1 MVLEEKLKN
10 LPVAPGVY
18 LHKDE
23 AGKII
28 YVGKAKNLRNRVR
41 SYFQSGR
48 GHDRK
53 TRELVRRI
61 RDLEF
66 IVTDTE
72 VEALVLESNLIKQHK
87 PRFNVLLKD
96 DKQYPHLKLT
106 INEPFPRVMITRKIQ
121 RDGAL
126 YFGPFLPAS
135 LARRTIDLINRTF
148 QLRTCDIEID
158 GRLPRP
164 CLEYHIK
171 RCLGPC
177 VKGLCAPEEYT
188 EAVRDVRLLLEGKN
202 RELADTLE
210 ARMMQSSEE
219 MRFEMAAKYRDLRK
233 TVLAIAEQQKMA
245 TSPERDVDI
254 FGYYQEGP
262 RLALQLFTM
271 REGKIVGRREFF
283 WEDLPEDNFD
293 PSVFLSEV
301 LAQYYSTDYVPR
313 EIHVP
318 VDFEDRA
325 VLEKALSE
333 RRGRRVRIHDP
344 QRGEKRDLIDLVE
357 KNAKLAFEQRFRV
370 LKPDMERVL
379 EELQEVLELPRFP
392 ARIESFDI
400 SHIQGAENVGG
411 LVVCENGKMN
421 RAEYRKFKI
430 KTVEGANDTASMN
443 EVVFRRYRR
452 LLDENKPLP
461 DLVMIDGG
469 KGQLNAAAAAM
480 RELDLEAVP
489 MIGVVKPPRRHNE
502 VSHLLIKG
510 REHEPVFLDSH
521 SPVLRLIQL
530 IRDETHRTAVQ
541 YHRKRRELRDFTS
554 ELTAIPG
561 VGDKRKTRLLR
572 NLGSIQRV
580 ANASVI
586 ELTPFVGRK
595 TAEDI
600 FEHFQRQ
607 RALAEGGQHANDNA
621 ETQRGDDDEA
631 NGSEQP
637 ALAAR
642 VIDSESI
649 ETRLDDPEGEAS
661 DLQPIRS
668 VDQLGQPLKPRRRTR
683 KRGERST
690 NPHAVK
696 REKLSGSEEET
707 EMTNEAL
714 TNDEG
719 AALQDE

>member
-1 MVLEEKLKN
+1 MLEEKLKN
-10 LPVAPGVY
+10 LPTSPGVY

-28 YVGKAKNLRNRVR
+28 YVGKGKNLRNRVR

-61 RDLEF
+61 ADLEF
-66 IVTDTE
+66 IVTDNE
-72 VEALVLESNLIKQHK
+72 VEALVLESNLIKQYR
-87 PRFNVLLKD
+87 PRYNVLLKD

-106 INEPFPRVMITRKIQ
+106 INEPFPRVMITRRIQ

-126 YFGPFLPAS
+126 YFGPYLPAS

-177 VKGLCAPEEYT
+177 VKGLCTPEEYT
-188 EAVRDVRLLLEGKN
+188 ESVRDVRLFLEGRN
-202 RELADTLE
+202 RELADE
-210 ARMMQSSEE
+210 YEGRMLRASEE

-233 TVLAIAEQQKMA
+233 VVLAVSEQQKMA

-254 FGYYQEGP
+254 FGYYREGA

-271 REGKIVGRREFF
+271 REGKIIGRREFF
-283 WEDLPEDNFD
+283 WEDLPEDDFD
-293 PSVFLSEV
+293 ASVFLSEV
-301 LAQYYSTDYVPR
+301 LTQYYSTDYVPR

-318 VDFEDRA
+318 VDFEDREL
-325 VLEKALSE
+325 LERALTE
-333 RRGRRVRIHDP
+333 RRGRRVHILLP

-357 KNAKLAFEQRFRV
+357 KNAQIGFEQRFRV

-379 EELQEVLELPRFP
+379 EEMQEVLELPRFP
-392 ARIESFDI
+392 VRIESFDI
-400 SHIQGAENVGG
+400 SNISGAENVAGM
-411 LVVCENGKMN
+411 VVCENGKMN
-421 RAEYRKFKI
+421 RAEYRKFRI
-430 KTVEGANDTASMN
+430 KTVEGSNDVASMH
-443 EVVFRRYRR
+443 EAVFRRYRR
-452 LLDENKPLP
+452 QLEEAKPLP

-469 KGQLNAAAAAM
+469 KGQLGAAAAAM
-480 RELDLEAVP
+480 RELDLEAIP

-502 VSHLLIKG
+502 ISHLLVKG
-510 REHEPVFLDSH
+510 RESSPVYLDSH
-521 SPVLRLIQL
+521 SQVLRLIQM
-530 IRDETHRTAVQ
+530 IRDETHRTAVS

-561 VGDKRKTRLLR
+561 VGEKRKTRLLR
-572 NLGSIQRV
+572 NLGSIARV
-580 ANASVI
+580 ATASVA
-586 ELTPFVGRK
+586 ELSPFVGRK
-595 TAEDI
+595 TAEEI
-600 FEHFQRQ
+600 AEHFTRQ
-607 RALAEGGQHANDNA
+607 RALAEGGAQENA
-621 ETQRGDDDEA
+621 DAATSGRLETDGESVAEVAAGDGEA
-631 NGSEQP
+631 IVRNEEE
-637 ALAAR
+637 
-642 VIDSESI
+642 IDGEHI
-649 ETRLDDPEGEAS
+649 ETRLDDPEGDAA

-668 VDQLGQPLKPRRRTR
+668 VDHTGEVRQPRRRTR

-690 NPHAVK
+690 NPHGIK
-696 REKLSGSEEET
+696 REKLSEDET
-707 EMTNEAL
+707 PPG
-714 TNDEG
+714 DE
-719 AALQDE
+719 

>member
-1 MVLEEKLKN
+1 VTPILDDKLKN
-10 LPVAPGVY
+10 LPLSPGVY
-18 LHKDE
+18 LHKDD
-23 AGKII
+23 AGRII
-28 YVGKAKNLRNRVR
+28 YVGKAKNLRHRVR

-61 RDLEF
+61 ADLEF

-106 INEPFPRVMITRKIQ
+106 INEPFPRVMITRKVN

-158 GRLPRP
+158 GKLPRP

-177 VKGLCAPEEYT
+177 VKGLCTPTEYQ

-202 RELADTLE
+202 RELADQLE
-210 ARMMQSSEE
+210 ERMMQASEE

-233 TVLAIAEQQKMA
+233 TVMAIAEQQKMA
-245 TSPERDVDI
+245 TSPDRDVDI
-254 FGYYQEGP
+254 FGYYREGA

-271 REGKIVGRREFF
+271 REGKVVGRREFF
-283 WEDLPEDNFD
+283 WEDLPEEDFD
-293 PSVFLSEV
+293 PSLFLSEV
-301 LAQYYSTDYVPR
+301 LGQYYSTDYVPL

-318 VDFEDRA
+318 VDFADRE
-325 VLEKALSE
+325 VLETALTE
-333 RRGRRVRIHDP
+333 RRGRRVRIQDP
-344 QRGEKRDLIDLVE
+344 QRGEKREMIDLVE

-400 SHIQGAENVGG
+400 SHIQGAENVAGM
-411 LVVCENGKMN
+411 VVCENGKMN
-421 RAEYRKFKI
+421 RAEYRKFRI
-430 KTVEGANDTASMN
+430 KTVEGSNDFASMR
-443 EVVFRRYRR
+443 EAVFRRYRR
-452 LLDENKPLP
+452 QLEEQKPLP

-469 KGQLNAAAAAM
+469 KGQLSAAASAM
-480 RELDLEAVP
+480 RELDLEALP
-489 MIGVVKPPRRHNE
+489 MIGVVKPPRRHNDI
-502 VSHLLIKG
+502 SHLLVKG

-521 SPVLRLIQL
+521 SPVLRLIQM
-530 IRDETHRTAVQ
+530 IRDETHRTAVS

-572 NLGSIQRV
+572 NFGSIQRV
-580 ANASVI
+580 SNASAA
-586 ELTPFVGRK
+586 ELSPFVGRK

-600 FEHFQRQ
+600 VEHFTRQ
-607 RALAEGGQHANDNA
+607 RALAESGQ
-621 ETQRGDDDEA
+621 
-631 NGSEQP
+631 SEEVEHDSILESD
-637 ALAAR
+637 A
-642 VIDSESI
+642 VIEQI
-649 ETRLDDPEGEAS
+649 ETRLDDPAGEAE

-668 VDQLGQPLKPRRRTR
+668 IDHTGQLRQKRKRTR
-683 KRGERST
+683 KGGERST
-690 NPHAVK
+690 NPHSVK
-696 REKLSGSEEET
+696 REKLSGAEDENT
-707 EMTNEAL
+707 E
-714 TNDEG
+714 
-719 AALQDE
+719 